1 MNTSEQEQRY
11 AETIEALAAD
21 GLIQAADLPSLAD
34 LMQTIKDTVDDEVL
48 SFDDFEQ
55 FFAWWDVTTFYDQMD
70 AEVCAEHHKP
80 ALVIA
85 FNALVLEGFF
95 Q

>member
-1 MNTSEQEQRY
+1 
-11 AETIEALAAD
+11 
-21 GLIQAADLPSLAD
+21 
-34 LMQTIKDTVDDEVL
+34 
-48 SFDDFEQ
+48 
-55 FFAWWDVTTFYDQMD
+55 VTTFYDQMD